1 MQMEDKKMQEASG
14 SFGGGQVRKTTKV
27 FRKWI
32 KKKKKDAHNSLLWGP
47 DLNELAVFA
56 ADQRKV
62 IYFTGSGCQKEAKSC
77 FTLLCSDYGN
87 TKQACLGGRPRSE
100 SLKPYKQIRDVLML
114 YRPEVGLKH
123 TRIKIYPLTRGRR

>member
-14 SFGGGQVRKTTKV
+14 SLGGAVRKTTKV

-32 KKKKKDAHNSLLWGP
+32 KKKKNAHNSRFWGL

-87 TKQACLGGRPRSE
+87 TK
-100 SLKPYKQIRDVLML
+100 
-114 YRPEVGLKH
+114 
-123 TRIKIYPLTRGRR
+123 